1 LICCWSISAIGAS
14 TGHAIAIMTVAT
26 GVASSAD
33 RQDQRRDYSSRAS
46 AQVFP
51 LLRFIR
57 R

>member
-1 LICCWSISAIGAS
+1 
-14 TGHAIAIMTVAT
+14 VAT
-26 GVASSAD
+26 GVTSSAD